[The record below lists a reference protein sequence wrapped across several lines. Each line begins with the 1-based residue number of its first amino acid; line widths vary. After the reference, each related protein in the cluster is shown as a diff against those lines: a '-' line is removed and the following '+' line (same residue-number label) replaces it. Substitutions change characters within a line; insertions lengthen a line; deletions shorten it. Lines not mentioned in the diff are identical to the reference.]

1 MKKLSLLSSE
11 KLVKVNKLILDKMD
25 SSIPLIKE
33 IAEYILSSGGKRI
46 RPLLALASAKLLNY
60 NGNDKDVCLAAAV
73 ELIHTATLL
82 HDDVVDK
89 SKKRRNKLTA
99 NNIWGNEAS
108 ILVGDFLFS
117 RAFELM
123 VDTNSLGVLKTLS
136 QASCKISEGEM
147 NQLISQNKPNTNI
160 KEYITIIK
168 GKTAELFSAACKSGA
183 LIATDNQNEI
193 NALKNY
199 GIELGIAYQLID
211 DALDYVPNNILFDKS
226 IGDDFKDGK
235 ISYPIIVSWSN
246 GTKKEKNF
254 WDKVIRDLDQDD
266 EDFNNAIDLIK
277 KYNGIEETYKLAKV
291 HSQNAINALS
301 IFKNSEDKE
310 SMIELAEFSVQRL
323 H

>member
-60 NGNDKDVCLAAAV
+60 KGNDKDVCLATAV

-123 VDTNSLGVLKTLS
+123 VDTNSLDVLKTLS

-147 NQLISQNKPNTNI
+147 NQLISQNKPNTTI

-211 DALDYVPNNILFDKS
+211 DALDYVPNNTLFDKS

-235 ISYPIIVSWSN
+235 ISYPIIVSWSK

-254 WDKVIRDLDQDD
+254 WDKVIRNLDQDN

-277 KYNGIEETYKLAKV
+277 KYNGIEETYKLAKL

-301 IFKNSEDKE
+301 TFKNSEDKE

>member
-11 KLVKVNKLILDKMD
+11 KLEKVNKLILDKME
-25 SSIPLIKE
+25 SNIPLIKE

-46 RPLLALASAKLLNY
+46 RPLLALSSARLLAY
-60 NGNDKDVCLAAAV
+60 KGNDKDICLASAV

-89 SKKRRNKLTA
+89 SKKRRNNLTA

-123 VDTNSLGVLKTLS
+123 VETNSLDVLKTLS

-147 NQLISQNKPNTNI
+147 NQLISQNRPNTTIN
-160 KEYITIIK
+160 EYITIIK

-183 LIATDNQNEI
+183 LIASDNQNEI

-211 DALDYVPNNILFDKS
+211 DALDYVPNNTLFDKS

-246 GTKKEKNF
+246 GTKKEKKF
-254 WDKVIRDLDQDD
+254 WDKVIRDLDQDT
-266 EDFNNAIDLIK
+266 EDFNKAIDLIK
-277 KYNGIEETYKLAKV
+277 KYNGIEKTYKLAKA
-291 HSQNAINALS
+291 HSQNAIKALS

-310 SMIELAEFSVQRL
+310 SLIELAEFSVQRL
-323 H
+323 N

>member
-1 MKKLSLLSSE
+1 MKKLSLLSSD

-60 NGNDKDVCLAAAV
+60 KGNDKDVCLATAV

-89 SKKRRNKLTA
+89 SKKRRNNLTA

-123 VDTNSLGVLKTLS
+123 VETNSLGVLKTLS

-147 NQLISQNKPNTNI
+147 NQLISQNKPNTTI
-160 KEYITIIK
+160 KEYITTIK

-211 DALDYVPNNILFDKS
+211 DALDYVPNNTLFDKS

-254 WDKVIRDLDQDD
+254 WDKVIRDLDQDNA
-266 EDFNNAIDLIK
+266 DFNNAIDLIK

-310 SMIELAEFSVQRL
+310 SMIELAEFSVKRL
-323 H
+323 N

>member
-11 KLVKVNKLILDKMD
+11 KLAKVNELILDKMD
-25 SSIPLIKE
+25 SNIPLIKE

-46 RPLLALASAKLLNY
+46 RPLLALSSAKLLNY
-60 NGNDKDVCLAAAV
+60 KGNDKDVCLATAV

-89 SKKRRNKLTA
+89 SKKRRNNLTA

-123 VDTNSLGVLKTLS
+123 VETNSLGVLKTLS
-136 QASCKISEGEM
+136 QASCNISEGEM
-147 NQLISQNKPNTNI
+147 NQLISQNKPNTTI
-160 KEYITIIK
+160 KDYIEIIK
-168 GKTAELFSAACKSGA
+168 GKTAELFSASCKSGA
-183 LIATDNQNEI
+183 LIATDKQNEI

-199 GIELGIAYQLID
+199 GMELGIAYQLID
-211 DALDYVPNNILFDKS
+211 DALDYVPNNSLFDKS

-254 WDKVIRDLDQDD
+254 WNKVIRDLDQNNK
-266 EDFNNAIDLIK
+266 DFNKAIDLIK
-277 KYNGIEETYKLAKV
+277 KYNGIEETYTLAKA

-323 H
+323 Y

>member
-1 MKKLSLLSSE
+1 MKKLTLLSSE
-11 KLVKVNKLILDKMD
+11 KLEKVNKLILDKMD

-60 NGNDKDVCLAAAV
+60 KGNDKDVCLATAV

-123 VDTNSLGVLKTLS
+123 VETNSLDVLKTLS

-147 NQLISQNKPNTNI
+147 NQLISQNKPNTTI
-160 KEYITIIK
+160 KEYIAIIK

-211 DALDYVPNNILFDKS
+211 DALDYVPNNTQFDKS

-246 GTKKEKNF
+246 GTKKEKKF
-254 WDKVIRDLDQDD
+254 WYKVIRDLDQDT
-266 EDFNNAIDLIK
+266 EDFNKAIDLIK
-277 KYNGIEETYKLAKV
+277 KYNGIEETYKLARV

-301 IFKNSEDKE
+301 IFKNSKDKE

-323 H
+323 K

>member
-11 KLVKVNKLILDKMD
+11 KLTKVNKLILDKMD
-25 SSIPLIKE
+25 SNIPLIKE

-123 VDTNSLGVLKTLS
+123 VETNSLGVLKTLS

-147 NQLISQNKPNTNI
+147 NQLMSQNRPNTTI

-183 LIATDNQNEI
+183 LIASDNQNEI

-211 DALDYVPNNILFDKS
+211 DALDYVPNNTLFDKS

-246 GTKKEKNF
+246 GTKKEKKF
-254 WDKVIRDLDQDD
+254 WDKVIRDLDQDT
-266 EDFNNAIDLIK
+266 EDFNKAIDLIK
-277 KYNGIEETYKLAKV
+277 KYNGIEKTYKLAKL

-310 SMIELAEFSVQRL
+310 CMIELAEYSVQRL
-323 H
+323 N

>member
-1 MKKLSLLSSE
+1 M
-11 KLVKVNKLILDKMD
+11 
-25 SSIPLIKE
+25 
-33 IAEYILSSGGKRI
+33 
-46 RPLLALASAKLLNY
+46 
-60 NGNDKDVCLAAAV
+60 
-73 ELIHTATLL
+73 IHTATLL

-89 SKKRRNKLTA
+89 SKKRRNNLTA

-123 VDTNSLGVLKTLS
+123 VETNSLDVLKTLS

-147 NQLISQNKPNTNI
+147 NQLISQNRPNTTIN
-160 KEYITIIK
+160 EYITIIK

-211 DALDYVPNNILFDKS
+211 DALDYVPNNTLFDKS

-246 GTKKEKNF
+246 GTKKERDF
-254 WDKVIRDLDQDD
+254 WDKVIRDLDQDN

-277 KYNGIEETYKLAKV
+277 KYNGIEETYKLAKL

-301 IFKNSEDKE
+301 TFKNSEDKE

>member
-11 KLVKVNKLILDKMD
+11 KLEKVNKLILDKME
-25 SSIPLIKE
+25 SNIPLIKE

-46 RPLLALASAKLLNY
+46 RPLLALSSARLLAY
-60 NGNDKDVCLAAAV
+60 KGNDKDICLATAV

-89 SKKRRNKLTA
+89 SKKRRNNLTA

-123 VDTNSLGVLKTLS
+123 VETNSLDVLKTLS

-147 NQLISQNKPNTNI
+147 NQLISQNRPNTTIN
-160 KEYITIIK
+160 EYITIIK

-183 LIATDNQNEI
+183 LIASDNQNEI

-199 GIELGIAYQLID
+199 GVELGIAYQLID
-211 DALDYVPNNILFDKS
+211 DALDYVPNNTLFDKS

-246 GTKKEKNF
+246 GTKKEKKF
-254 WDKVIRDLDQDD
+254 WDKVIRDLDQDN
-266 EDFNNAIDLIK
+266 EDFNKAIDLIK
-277 KYNGIEETYKLAKV
+277 KYNGIEKTYKLAKA
-291 HSQNAINALS
+291 HSQNAIKALS

-310 SMIELAEFSVQRL
+310 SLIELAEFSVQRL
-323 H
+323 N

>member
-60 NGNDKDVCLAAAV
+60 KGNDKDVCLATAV

-123 VDTNSLGVLKTLS
+123 VDTNSLDVLKTLS

-147 NQLISQNKPNTNI
+147 NQLISQNKPNTTV

-211 DALDYVPNNILFDKS
+211 DALDYVPNNTLFDKS

-235 ISYPIIVSWSN
+235 ISYPIILSWSQ
-246 GTKKEKNF
+246 GTKKEKKF
-254 WDKVIRDLDQDD
+254 WDRVIRDLDQDT
-266 EDFNNAIDLIK
+266 EDFNKAIDLIK
-277 KYNGIEETYKLAKV
+277 KYNGIEKTYNLAKV

>member
-11 KLVKVNKLILDKMD
+11 KLEKVNKLILDKME
-25 SSIPLIKE
+25 SNIPLIKE

-46 RPLLALASAKLLNY
+46 RPLLALSSARLLAY
-60 NGNDKDVCLAAAV
+60 KGNDKDICLASAV

-89 SKKRRNKLTA
+89 SKKRRNNLTA

-123 VDTNSLGVLKTLS
+123 VETNSLDVLKTLS

-147 NQLISQNKPNTNI
+147 NQLISQNKPNTTI
-160 KEYITIIK
+160 KEYIKIIE

-183 LIATDNQNEI
+183 LIASDNQNEI

-199 GIELGIAYQLID
+199 GVELGIAYQLID
-211 DALDYVPNNILFDKS
+211 DALDYVPNNTLFDKS

-246 GTKKEKNF
+246 GTKKEKKF
-254 WDKVIRDLDQDD
+254 WDKVIRDLDQDN
-266 EDFNNAIDLIK
+266 EDFNKAIDLIK
-277 KYNGIEETYKLAKV
+277 KYNGIEKTYKLAKA
-291 HSQNAINALS
+291 HSQNAIKALS

-310 SMIELAEFSVQRL
+310 SLIELAEFSVQRL
-323 H
+323 N